1 MTRERA
7 NQIGQQCYVSGHF
20 KNSHQR
26 TNVFLYL
33 DRNGDTVRMKTL
45 YQEAKMMF
53 WIIFYIIS
61 CFAKATET
69 VRRFH
74 FDIQIRYAKLHLNN
88 DVATEI
94 QNTWPRKDLQKSLPD
109 YLSVAVMVDDDVEN
123 HEYVLMG
130 RPIHCIEGEMLE
142 LTVENNIESTGI
154 SIHFHGFEMESAIEY
169 DGVVGLTQCPISPKN
184 TFTYK
189 FIVEESPGTYWYHT
203 HSSNLGVNS
212 HNYIKAPLIVHP
224 NTDDSKALVDKLND
238 PNRISQSPDYHYLLS
253 YENERILF
261 FSDGFLKSES
271 LIEMYAVG
279 GLNPPVH
286 ENDDGFVA
294 ATMEHDFGT
303 LNGKLREVIF
313 VQPGE
318 TYKFR
323 ILNGG
328 SHFAY
333 RISIDGFPFSILA
346 TDSSAVKFD
355 SNVSVV
361 DEIIVHNAERFD
373 VEITVPRTVEVGSS
387 FWIRADTLESRKQ
400 GYENGIRGIL
410 HVVEDVT
417 EAHLPSNVADPT
429 ENIRR
434 SSLST
439 EERKTMNCFSKGE
452 RAYAKIYQ
460 IGGCYP
466 IEVLQADIDAKDL
479 NHRLESDSHAFS
491 MVDFDA
497 SAAPLHA
504 HFARIHNGNDEEN
517 NWYQFAPS
525 STHLLRT
532 DSDSDRDLH
541 PHTNMMHVPE
551 YSSVIIIWRSR
562 TIMDHPMHLHGYKLE
577 ILETHA
583 ADREKDCTL
592 VKCSLYNGYDIK
604 KLKDIPIGSRPIKD
618 TFILPAGGAVATRI
632 ATRRAALWFA
642 HCHMEL
648 HREDGM
654 AFILNVGNYS
664 AHTNASWL
672 PHDFPDCNTEFL
684 KSHREIKPHCD
695 CYIDKDAVLDL
706 SLDSS
711 YKCSRSYLC
720 MHEQSQV
727 AILTKD
733 NESAGFKISSRYRLP
748 GWYISLIIIGL
759 LAIATLFSTELFKIC
774 VQKYPTLAK
783 GKMYPAMSLKSMNG
797 FDVKPSF
804 YQQFKGLIFI
814 QWREYR
820 PGVINTLRVVEVSGL
835 GILAGILF
843 MKVGVDSTAT
853 GFGEKTS
860 LLFFSTTL
868 WSQTRMYPAV
878 GNYFE
883 WAIKD
888 YFIIKHKQYDLL
900 PVFLARMVVV
910 IASEA
915 WWPFVFVLC
924 AYPLADMFG
933 NISAVFVICIFL
945 ALNNSCYI
953 SLGAV
958 FGTLMPTVPLG
969 MIGATLFAQTTV
981 ICAGFFTELP
991 AAVEWIRY
999 ISPIFWTF
1007 KGIVKTA
1014 YKHTDTYSCIKGQSA
1029 VGFNECFLEQN
1040 GAIDDYK
1047 NRGINVATFGDPSS
1061 ERVYVELLMLII
1073 LFSAL
1078 QIIKILYHTY
1088 RLSLK
1093 IKRESIGESS
1103 ANQDDH
1109 DEEFDKNILNLNR
1122 RSLFIKVDDT
1132 DAARRMTM
1140 RQSLVLIA
1148 AKTGAQ
1154 GEPREVASNDD
1165 DFVDDLQLY
1174 GFTKK

>member
-1 MTRERA
+1 
-7 NQIGQQCYVSGHF
+7 
-20 KNSHQR
+20 
-26 TNVFLYL
+26 
-33 DRNGDTVRMKTL
+33 
-45 YQEAKMMF
+45 MF
-53 WIIFYIIS
+53 WIILYIIA
-61 CFAKATET
+61 CFTEATET
-69 VRRFH
+69 VRSFH
-74 FDIQIRYAKLHLNN
+74 FDIQIRYAKLRLN
-88 DVATEI
+88 DGMKTAI
-94 QNTWPRKDLQKSLPD
+94 QTTWPRKDLQKHLPD
-109 YLSVAVMVDDDVEN
+109 YLSVAVMVDEDDLN
-123 HEYVLMG
+123 SEYVLMG
-130 RPIHCIEGEMLE
+130 KPIHCIEGEILE
-142 LTVENNIESTGI
+142 LTVENNVESTGL
-154 SIHFHGFEMESAIEY
+154 SLHFHGFEMKSAIEY

-184 TFTYK
+184 IFTYK
-189 FIVEESPGTYWYHT
+189 FIVQESPGTYWYHT
-203 HSSNLGVNS
+203 HSGNLGVNS
-212 HNYIKAPLIVHP
+212 HNFIKAPLIVHP
-224 NTDDSKALVDKLND
+224 NTEESKVLVDTLND
-238 PNRISQSPDYHYLLS
+238 PILTSQSPDYFNLLS

-279 GLNPPVH
+279 GLNPPVQ

-294 ATMEHDFGT
+294 ATMEYDFGT

-313 VQPGE
+313 VTPGE

-333 RISIDGFPFSILA
+333 RISIDGFPLSILA

-361 DEIIVHNAERFD
+361 DEVIVHNAERFD
-373 VEITVPRTVEVGSS
+373 VEITIPHTVEVGSS

-410 HVVEDVT
+410 HVVEDTSDVNLST
-417 EAHLPSNVADPT
+417 VVADPK
-429 ENIRR
+429 ENIR
-434 SSLST
+434 SPSLTT

-452 RAYAKIYQ
+452 REYSYRHGR
-460 IGGCYP
+460 GGCYP
-466 IEVLQADIDAKDL
+466 IEVLQADMDVEAL
-479 NHRLESDSHAFS
+479 NHRLESNGHALS
-491 MVDFDA
+491 VVDFDA
-497 SAAPLHA
+497 SGAPLHA
-504 HFARIHNGNDEEN
+504 HFARIHNGNYEGS
-517 NWYQFAPS
+517 NWYQYAPGA
-525 STHLLRT
+525 THLLRADF
-532 DSDSDRDLH
+532 DSDHDLH
-541 PHTNMMHVPE
+541 PHTNTMHVPE

-562 TIMDHPMHLHGYKLE
+562 TIMDHPMHLHGYKME
-577 ILETHA
+577 ILATYA
-583 ADREKDCTL
+583 ADRERDCTL
-592 VKCSLYNGYDIK
+592 VKCSLYNGFDVNT
-604 KLKDIPIGSRPIKD
+604 LKDIPTGSRPIKD

-632 ATRRAALWFA
+632 ATRQAAIWFA

-664 AHTNASWL
+664 APVNASWL
-672 PHDFPDCNTEFL
+672 PDDFPDCDTAFL
-684 KSHREIKPHCD
+684 KSHNEIKPHCD

-706 SLDSS
+706 ALDST

-720 MHEQSQV
+720 MYEQSQIAV
-727 AILTKD
+727 LTKD
-733 NESAGFKISSRYRLP
+733 NENAGFKISSRYRLP

-759 LAIATLFSTELFKIC
+759 LAIATLFSAELFKLFIPK
-774 VQKYPTLAK
+774 QPSLAK
-783 GKMYPAMSLKSMNG
+783 KERLHAMSLKSMKG

-804 YQQFKGLIFI
+804 YEQFKALIFI

-820 PGVINTLRVVEVSGL
+820 PGVINTLRVIEVSGL
-835 GILAGILF
+835 GVLAGILF
-843 MKVGVDSTAT
+843 MNVGVDPTAT

-868 WSQTRMYPAV
+868 WSQTRMYPAI

-883 WAIKD
+883 WAMKD
-888 YFIIKHKQYDLL
+888 YFVIKHKQYDLL

-915 WWPFVFVLC
+915 WWPVVFVLC

-933 NISAVFVICIFL
+933 DISAVFIICIFL

-991 AAVEWIRY
+991 VAVEWIRY

-1014 YKHTDTYSCIKGQSA
+1014 YKHTDTYNCIKGQSV
-1029 VGFNECFLEQN
+1029 VGFNECFLEQY

-1047 NRGINVATFGDPSS
+1047 NRGINVAIFGDPSS
-1061 ERVYVELLMLII
+1061 ERVYVELFMLILI
-1073 LFSAL
+1073 FSGL

-1088 RLSLK
+1088 SLSLK
-1093 IKRESIGESS
+1093 MKREPIGESS
-1103 ANQDDH
+1103 ANQEDH
-1109 DEEFDKNILNLNR
+1109 DEEFDKKILNFNR
-1122 RSLFIKVDDT
+1122 QSLFIKIDDT
-1132 DAARRMTM
+1132 DATRRMTM
-1140 RQSLVLIA
+1140 RQTLVLKSA
-1148 AKTGAQ
+1148 TSNDQ
-1154 GEPREVASNDD
+1154 GYSRELSVNDD
-1165 DFVDDLQLY
+1165 DFLDDVQLY
-1174 GFTKK
+1174 GFAKNI

>member
-1 MTRERA
+1 MYQETKMIFWVIFHIITCFIEA
-7 NQIGQQCYVSGHF
+7 
-20 KNSHQR
+20 K
-26 TNVFLYL
+26 
-33 DRNGDTVRMKTL
+33 DTVR
-45 YQEAKMMF
+45 
-53 WIIFYIIS
+53 S
-61 CFAKATET
+61 
-69 VRRFH
+69 FH
-74 FDIQIRYAKLHLNN
+74 FDIQIRYAKLRLND
-88 DVATEI
+88 DVITEI
-94 QNTWPRKDLQKSLPD
+94 QRTWPKEDLRKDLPD
-109 YLSVAVMVDDDVEN
+109 FLSVAVMVDDDVQN
-123 HEYVLMG
+123 DEYILMG
-130 RPIHCIEGEMLE
+130 RPIHCIEGDMLE
-142 LTVENNIESTGI
+142 LAVENNLQSTGL
-154 SIHFHGFEMESAIEY
+154 SLHFHGFEMESAIEY

-184 TFTYK
+184 VFTYK
-189 FIVEESPGTYWYHT
+189 FIVEENPGTYWYHT
-203 HSSNLGVNS
+203 HSGNLGVNS
-212 HNYIKAPLIVHP
+212 HNFIKAPLIVHP
-224 NTDDSKALVDKLND
+224 NTEESKLLVDMLND
-238 PNRISQSPDYHYLLS
+238 PSITSQSPDYHNLLA

-279 GLNPPVH
+279 GLNPPVQ

-313 VQPGE
+313 VSPGQ

-323 ILNGG
+323 VLNGG

-333 RISIDGFPFSILA
+333 RISIDSFPLSIIA

-355 SNVSVV
+355 SNSSVV
-361 DEIIVHNAERFD
+361 DEIILHNAERFD
-373 VEITVPRTVEVGSS
+373 VEITIPHTVEVGSS

-410 HVVEDVT
+410 HVVEDMTKVQ
-417 EAHLPSNVADPT
+417 PSNFVADPK
-429 ENIRR
+429 ESIRR
-434 SSLST
+434 PPLT
-439 EERKTMNCFSKGE
+439 AEERKTMNCFSKGE
-452 RAYAKIYQ
+452 QEYSKHHGV
-460 IGGCYP
+460 GGCYP
-466 IEVLQADIDAKDL
+466 IEVLQADIDVHNL
-479 NHRLESDSHAFS
+479 NRRLEYGHALA

-497 SAAPLHA
+497 SGAPLHA
-504 HFARIHNGNDEEN
+504 HFARIHEGIGDHDQS

-525 STHLLRT
+525 ATFLLRADI
-532 DSDSDRDLH
+532 DSNRDIH

-562 TIMDHPMHLHGYKLE
+562 TIMDHPMHLHGYKME
-577 ILETHA
+577 ILATHA
-583 ADREKDCTL
+583 ADRMKDCTL
-592 VKCSLYNGYDIK
+592 VKCSLYNGFDYN
-604 KLKDIPIGSRPIKD
+604 KLKGIPIGSRPIKD

-632 ATRRAALWFA
+632 MTRQAAIWFA

-664 AHTNASWL
+664 APTNASWL
-672 PHDFPDCNTEFL
+672 PSDFPDCDTVFL
-684 KSHREIKPHCD
+684 KSHNEIRPSCD
-695 CYIDKDAVLDL
+695 CYIDKDAVLNL
-706 SLDSS
+706 ALDST

-720 MHEQSQV
+720 MYEQSQV
-727 AILTKD
+727 AVLTKD
-733 NESAGFKISSRYRLP
+733 NNSAGFQIASRYRLP
-748 GWYISLIIIGL
+748 GWYISLIVIGL
-759 LAIATLFSTELFKIC
+759 LAVSTLFSSDFFKLF
-774 VQKYPTLAK
+774 VQKQPFMAK
-783 GKMYPAMSLKSMNG
+783 DDRFHGMSLKSMNG

-804 YQQFKGLIFI
+804 YQQFRGLIFI

-820 PGVINTLRVVEVSGL
+820 PGVINTLRVIEVGGL
-835 GILAGILF
+835 GVLAGLLF
-843 MKVGVDSTAT
+843 MNVGIDPTET

-868 WSQTRMYPAV
+868 WSQTRMYPAI

-883 WAIKD
+883 WAMKD

-915 WWPFVFVLC
+915 WWPVVFVLC

-933 NISAVFVICIFL
+933 DISAIFVICIFL

-991 AAVEWIRY
+991 IAVEWIRF

-1014 YKHTDTYSCIKGQSA
+1014 YKHTDTYRCIKGQSA
-1029 VGFNECFLEQN
+1029 VGFNECYLEQS

-1047 NRGINVATFGDPSS
+1047 TRGINVATFGDLSS
-1061 ERVYVELLMLII
+1061 ERVHLEMLMLILI
-1073 LFSAL
+1073 FSGL

-1088 RLSLK
+1088 SLTLK
-1093 IKRESIGESS
+1093 IKRESIRESS
-1103 ANQDDH
+1103 ADQCDH
-1109 DEEFDKNILNLNR
+1109 DEEFDKKILNFNR
-1122 RSLFIKVDDT
+1122 QSLFIKIDDT

-1140 RQSLVLIA
+1140 RQTLVLKSA
-1148 AKTGAQ
+1148 DKNYQ
-1154 GEPREVASNDD
+1154 GHSRKLSGNDD
-1165 DFVDDLQLY
+1165 DFFDDVQLY
-1174 GFTKK
+1174 GFTKSA